1 MTIREYLDS
10 RYDKTAKEIH
20 SVYLH
25 EVVAGGPFHT
35 IKDFY
40 DGYIKNYLL
49 DPKNV
54 LAWHEMLMEY
64 VDRPD
69 AVLWVR
75 RFESGGDKTTGWTN
89 RRGCYTECEDGFKY
103 VFVSNYDAQEIFI
116 MIASGV
122 IPDVDEFAELM
133 SKGEFPM
140 HYSSDAKC
148 EESSIARYPQI
159 KVSRAPVELNAKGW
173 YFAHIAGVN
182 GRFLRTGGA
191 YSGKYRA
198 LDDEEVEK
206 IYKKG
211 SRSDWDPK
219 TRIRHRNIAENL
231 EDFEKEI
238 VKAHFLRFI
247 DPLNY
252 FLVPKQKKQ
261 TNDAKG
267 NIGEY
272 DLLTRYVQ
280 EQFEAI
286 YGSALM
292 DAFKKKAL
300 IAPDDVIDIVCIDN
314 TKKKRS
320 SPVKKPAASPAKS
333 SKKPSTA
340 SRPSTTR
347 RIYTEDDKL
356 ELAKYYLEH
365 EDGLET
371 IEEIVYHRPK
381 GNGGS
386 TAKNHLNKMGIT
398 TDGTKAGILLKHDI
412 HVERATASGTYAD
425 TLDKII
431 AKFKL

>member
-10 RYDKTAKEIH
+10 HYDKTARELR
-20 SVYLH
+20 SVYPYK
-25 EVVAGGPFHT
+25 VVAGGPFQT

-40 DGYIKNYLL
+40 DGYITNYLL

-75 RFESGGDKTTGWTN
+75 RFESGGNKTIGWKN
-89 RRGCYTECEDGFKY
+89 RRGCYTECADGFKY
-103 VFVSNYDAQEIFI
+103 VFVSNYGAQEIFI

-122 IPDVDEFAELM
+122 TPDVDEFADLM
-133 SKGEFPM
+133 RKGEFPM

-173 YFAHIAGVN
+173 YFAHIAEVN
-182 GRFLRTGGA
+182 GRFLRTGGE
-191 YSGKYRA
+191 YSGRYRE
-198 LDDEEVEK
+198 LDDKEVER

-211 SRSDWDPK
+211 TLSDWDPK

-238 VKAHFLRFI
+238 VKAHFLRFV

-252 FLVPKQKKQ
+252 FLVPKPKMQ
-261 TNDAKG
+261 TNYAKG

-280 EQFEAI
+280 EQFESI
-286 YGSALM
+286 YGRTLM

-300 IAPDDVIDIVCIDN
+300 IASDDVIDIVCLGS
-314 TKKKRS
+314 TKKKT
-320 SPVKKPAASPAKS
+320 SPPVSKPAASPAKS
-333 SKKPSTA
+333 STKSSTT
-340 SRPSTTR
+340 SKSPTTR
-347 RIYTEDDKL
+347 RIYTEDEKL

-371 IEEIVYHRPK
+371 VEEIVYHRPK
-381 GNGGS
+381 NNGGS
-386 TAKNHLNKMGIT
+386 TAKNHLNKMKII
-398 TDGTKAGILLKHDI
+398 TDGSKAGILLKHDI
-412 HVERATASGTYAD
+412 HMERATASGAYAD